1 MNFCVAILILTTEGN
16 TQHLKHI
23 MLDHFKEGKNAT
35 ETHKN
40 ISAVCGEGAVTDRTC
55 QKWFAKVCAG
65 DFSLDDAPRSGRPAE
80 VDSDPIETLIENSK
94 HYTTQVITDIL
105 KMSTSSK
112 VIGENEK
119 CVFYHMLLYIMH
131 IFLLKFFREK

>member
-80 VDSDPIETLIENSK
+80 VDSDPIETLIENNQRS
-94 HYTTQVITDIL
+94 ITLELADIL
-105 KMSTSSK
+105 KIPQSIK
-112 VIGENEK
+112 LLVKNEK
-119 CVFYHMLLYIMH
+119 CVFYFMDKLNKP
-131 IFLLKFFREK
+131 FGQDDRPAQ